1 MVLRM
6 TTRRDFI
13 ATLSAALV
21 APACTRASY
30 AAGVAAPALAGVGVQ
45 LYMLRTAMRA
55 DPEGTVARIAEL
67 GYKEIEWWGSWG
79 RTPAQV
85 KAMLDANGL
94 TAPSA
99 HIDHRALT
107 PEQLPAL
114 LDSAAEIGHKTL
126 VVASTPSNL
135 RGSADDWKRMGQ
147 LLSDAGNAAKSRGI
161 RTGYH
166 NHEYEFA
173 QHDGRT
179 ALDIL
184 MAESDRSV
192 VDLEVDCFWAYKAGV
207 DPLGLIRQHR
217 ERVTM
222 LHLKDSAG
230 GPERRE
236 TELGQGVIEWRAL
249 LSVAL
254 AQRVAHVFV
263 ERDEP
268 PDAWASARA
277 GREYLR
283 TLGY

>member
-1 MVLRM
+1 M
-6 TTRRDFI
+6 TSRREF
-13 ATLSAALV
+13 LV
-21 APACTRASY
+21 ALGASTL
-30 AAGVAAPALAGVGVQ
+30 APAIACQPRSESLAATKAPPLAGVGVQ

-85 KAMLDANGL
+85 KAMLDSNGL
-94 TAPSA
+94 SAPSS

-114 LDSAAEIGHKTL
+114 LDAAATIGHKTL
-126 VVASTPSNL
+126 VVASTPSNQ
-135 RGSADDWKRMGQ
+135 RAADDWKRMAQ
-147 LLSDAGNAAKSRGI
+147 LLSDAGNAAKSHGI

-184 MAESDRSV
+184 MAESDRAV

-207 DPLGLIRQHR
+207 DPIGLIRQHR

-249 LSVAL
+249 LNVAL
-254 AQRVAHVFV
+254 GQRVQHVFV

>member
-1 MVLRM
+1 MS
-6 TTRRDFI
+6 TRRAF
-13 ATLSAALV
+13 LSALAAALA
-21 APACTRASY
+21 APACGRTSTAQVRSS
-30 AAGVAAPALAGVGVQ
+30 ALAGVGVQ
-45 LYMLRTAMRA
+45 LYMLREPMRA

-67 GYKEIEWWGSWG
+67 GYKEVEWWGNWG
-79 RTPAQV
+79 RTPTQV
-85 KAMLDANGL
+85 KAMLDLNGIS
-94 TAPSA
+94 APSA

-107 PEQLPAL
+107 PERLPAL
-114 LDSAAEIGHKTL
+114 LDSASAIGHRTL
-126 VVASTPSNL
+126 VVASTPSNM
-135 RGSADDWKRMGQ
+135 RGSTDDWKRMGE
-147 LLSDAGNAAKSRGI
+147 LLSDAGNAAKSHGI

-166 NHEYEFA
+166 NHEYEFK

-184 MAESDRSV
+184 MAESDRAV
-192 VDLEVDCFWAYKAGV
+192 VDLEVDCFWAYRAGV

-254 AQRVAHVFV
+254 GQRVAHVFV

>member
-1 MVLRM
+1 M
-6 TTRRDFI
+6 TSRREF
-13 ATLSAALV
+13 LV
-21 APACTRASY
+21 ALGASALAPSIACTPRA
-30 AAGVAAPALAGVGVQ
+30 AAAAKTPPLSGVGVQ
-45 LYMLRTAMRA
+45 LYMLRDAMRA
-55 DPEGTVARIAEL
+55 DPDRTVARIAEL
-67 GYKEIEWWGSWG
+67 GYREIEWWGNWG

-85 KAMLDANGL
+85 RALLDANGL
-94 TAPSA
+94 TAPSS

-107 PEQLPAL
+107 PERLPAL
-114 LDSAAEIGHKTL
+114 LDAASTIGHRTL
-126 VVASTPSNL
+126 VVASTPSNQ
-135 RGSADDWKRMGQ
+135 RAADDWKRMGQ

-173 QHDGRT
+173 THDGRT

-184 MAESDRSV
+184 MAESDPAV

-207 DPLGLIRQHR
+207 EPTGLIRQYR

-222 LHLKDSAG
+222 LHLKDGDGS
-230 GPERRE
+230 PEKRE
-236 TELGQGVIEWRAL
+236 TELGAGVIEWRAL
-249 LSVAL
+249 LTVAL
-254 AQRVAHVFV
+254 SQRVAHVFV

-277 GREYLR
+277 GRDYLR